1 MTGYTK
7 LVKALRETDFG
18 DTCVYCEY
26 SDMCKAD
33 DCIILQAA
41 AAIEELQA
49 DMKTYG
55 KTAFDEGYA
64 MGLAK
69 GEEIA
74 DKRWQAEVAELK
86 RVNMEIFEDL
96 PKRGEW
102 LTTKYHTWECSVCGK
117 NPTTGMGYVQT
128 RKALYNYCPNCG
140 AKMREVQE

>member
-1 MTGYTK
+1 MTDYTE
-7 LVKALRETDFG
+7 LVKALRDTDFG
-18 DTCVYCEY
+18 DTCVYCEH
-26 SDMCKAD
+26 SDMCKDD

-49 DMKTYG
+49 
-55 KTAFDEGYA
+55 
-64 MGLAK
+64 
-69 GEEIA
+69 
-74 DKRWQAEVAELK
+74 EVQELK
-86 RVNMEIFEDL
+86 RVNLEIFEDL

-140 AKMREVQE
+140 AKMEVQE